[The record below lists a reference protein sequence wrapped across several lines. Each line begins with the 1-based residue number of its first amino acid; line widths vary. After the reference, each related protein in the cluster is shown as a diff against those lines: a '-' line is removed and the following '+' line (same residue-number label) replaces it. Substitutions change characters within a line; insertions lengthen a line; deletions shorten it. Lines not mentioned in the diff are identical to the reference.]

1 MAFLPGATQPPTYI
15 RYEAFTGLNTKT
27 DPHVISRR
35 ALQQS
40 VNMWNQSYLVI
51 GKRPGNINF
60 TTAGATGSGA
70 AALGISTARD
80 AATSTTNV
88 MVYSTASGH
97 GNIWFAIP
105 GAVSF
110 TKITSNL
117 TTTPTSFQTTQMF
130 DPQSGAAPGHET
142 VFITDGV
149 DNPQMWIIGQTTL
162 TPALQGPTHL
172 PTKNTAGGVTP
183 ITPQLCSNLLGQL
196 FYSGEPSEPS
206 GVYISDVFQ
215 PENFTLGSLL
225 TTGLTPATYIPYLIG
240 RNDGVDGGNITH
252 IQPLGNAMIVYKQSA
267 VYRMDYGMRLF
278 GDTVWSVSIVSAS
291 AGCLSTDSVVPFD
304 GYHCFLAIDGVY
316 ITDGTLAGTVKIS
329 KNVPTLFDGPTA
341 QIINRQTAT
350 ACRMGNKY
358 IIFYD
363 DGNGTGIPAGHPT
376 RGAWFHFDKPD
387 EDGFPSVGEIVGFT
401 PIDVVEMRGPN
412 DGGNFVWANA
422 VIDQVGMFQGANNNL
437 IVYSDFGSAIQS
449 SFQGKSD
456 WSQEFDPGAP
466 QKVKTVDNTALL
478 LSIPGQ
484 SFGNSFTFTTTLF
497 EDYSGD
503 EGASVTP
510 PIIPAGALL
519 TLSFVLPAQLGI
531 GSSGYAFQRVPVYS
545 PQIAQGHTISV
556 GVQENGTN
564 PWNLLG
570 YEVLVSTQEV
580 SSTT

>member
-1 MAFLPGATQPPTYI
+1 MAFTPPAGSRPTYV

-70 AALGISTARD
+70 AALGVSSARD
-80 AATSTTNV
+80 ASTSTTNV
-88 MVYSTASGH
+88 LVYSTASGH
-97 GNIWFAIP
+97 GNIWFATP
-105 GAVSF
+105 GVASF
-110 TKITSNL
+110 TKITTNL
-117 TTTPTSFQTTQMF
+117 STTPKYFQTTQMF
-130 DPQSGAAPGHET
+130 DPQNGASPGAET

-149 DNPQMWIIGQTTL
+149 DIPQMWIPGATTL
-162 TPALQGPTHL
+162 TAVATGAGKL
-172 PTKNTAGGVTP
+172 PTTNQAVPTN
-183 ITPQLCSNLLGQL
+183 ITPKYCSNLIGQL
-196 FYSGEPSEPS
+196 FYAGEPTEPS

-278 GDTVWSVSIVSAS
+278 GDTVWSVSVVSSS
-291 AGCLSTDSVVPFD
+291 AGCTATDSLVPFD

-341 QIINRQTAT
+341 QILNRQTAT

-363 DGNGTGIPAGHPT
+363 AGNSGVAAGFPN
-376 RGAWFHFDKPD
+376 RGAWFDFDKPD
-387 EDGFPSVGEIVGFT
+387 EDGFPSVGEIAGFT

-422 VIDQVGMFQGANNNL
+422 AADQVGMFAGPNGSVL
-437 IVYSDFGSAIQS
+437 VYSDFGAAITS
-449 SFQGKSD
+449 SFQGRSD
-456 WSQEFDPGAP
+456 WFNEFDPGCP
-466 QKVKTVDNTALL
+466 QKIKTIDNSALL
-478 LSIPGQ
+478 LSIPGTT
-484 SFGNSFTFTTTLF
+484 FGNSLTFSVVLTN
-497 EDYSGD
+497 DYGPD
-503 EGASVTP
+503 VNGSVTL
-510 PIIPAGALL
+510 PAVPGGTQLQ
-519 TLSFVLPAQLGI
+519 LSFMLPAQFGTSPL
-531 GSSGYAFQRVPVYS
+531 GYAFQRGPVYA
-545 PQIAQGHTISV
+545 PQNAQGHTISIAA
-556 GVQENGTN
+556 QEASTFA
-564 PWNLLG
+564 WNLLG
-570 YEVLVSTQEV
+570 YEVLVSAQEV
-580 SSTT
+580 SSTS